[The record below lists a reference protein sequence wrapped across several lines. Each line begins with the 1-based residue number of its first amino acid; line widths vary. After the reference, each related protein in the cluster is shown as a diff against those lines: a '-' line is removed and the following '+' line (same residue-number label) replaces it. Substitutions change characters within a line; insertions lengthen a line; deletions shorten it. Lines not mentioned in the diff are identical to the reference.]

1 MVFTF
6 LVNAN
11 SEKTR
16 TIREEEQTSTKLV
29 DGMGGVMSEGGSEGW
44 KMQKA
49 HASEC

>member
-1 MVFTF
+1 MQTPK
-6 LVNAN
+6 
-11 SEKTR
+11 KTR
-16 TIREEEQTSTKLV
+16 TIGKEENVSTKLV